1 MRALLR
7 KEIIGFLGSLTGY
20 IVITIFLLALGLLLW
35 VFNSDFN
42 ILQSGYAGI
51 DQLFILSPWVFMFLI
66 PAITMRSFAEEKR
79 TGTIELLLTQP
90 LTEWEII
97 IAKYLAGLFLVLLS
111 IVPTLIYFYSVY
123 QLGNPVGNIDTG
135 ATIGSFIGLLLI
147 GSIYV
152 GIGLFASSIA
162 DNQII
167 SFLLALFL
175 CFIFYIGFDSMAGL
189 TVFKSTEHIIS
200 QLGIASHYN
209 SISRGIIDSRDIAY
223 FLSVTFLFIAVTRY
237 KLISRKW

>member
-90 LTEWEII
+90 LTEWEIV
-97 IAKYLAGLFLVLLS
+97 IAKYLSGLFLVLLS
-111 IVPTLIYFYSVY
+111 ILPTLIYFYSIY

-175 CFIFYIGFDSMAGL
+175 CFIFYIGFDSIAGL

-200 QLGIASHYN
+200 QIGIASHYN
-209 SISRGIIDSRDIAY
+209 SISRGIIDSRDLVY
-223 FLSVTFLFIAVTRY
+223 FLSVTFLFIAITRY
-237 KLISRKW
+237 KLMSRKW

>member
-97 IAKYLAGLFLVLLS
+97 IAKFLAGLFLVLLS

>member
-162 DNQII
+162 DNQIV

-223 FLSVTFLFIAVTRY
+223 FLSVSFLFIAVTRY